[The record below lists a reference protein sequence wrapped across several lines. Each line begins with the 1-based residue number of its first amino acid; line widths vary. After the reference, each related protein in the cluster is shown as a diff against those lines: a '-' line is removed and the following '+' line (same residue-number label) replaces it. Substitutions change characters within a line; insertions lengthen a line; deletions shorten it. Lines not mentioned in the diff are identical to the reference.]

1 MRRLAIGV
9 ALFASLSTIAHAGP
23 KEEALALLDRWAK
36 AFSDS
41 DVDTIVNL
49 HAQDALFMGTQTKSL
64 GVNLEGIRAYF
75 QNALLNNRPRGAK
88 LTSSNVL
95 VLSDTVVA
103 VSGLDELSGVR
114 DGNTYTTNGRVT
126 LVVAKRGADWKIV
139 QFHRSPVPK

>member
-9 ALFASLSTIAHAGP
+9 ALIASLSTAHAGP
-23 KEEALALLDRWAK
+23 KEDALALLDKWAK

-41 DVDTIVNL
+41 DVEAIVGL
-49 HAQDALFMGTQTKSL
+49 HAQDALFMGTQTPSL
-64 GVNLEGIRAYF
+64 GVNREGIRAYF
-75 QNALLNNRPRGAK
+75 QNALLNNRPRSAK
-88 LTSSNVL
+88 LTSANVL

-114 DGNTYTTNGRVT
+114 EGNTYTTNGRVT
-126 LVVAKRGADWKIV
+126 FVVAKRGADWQIV